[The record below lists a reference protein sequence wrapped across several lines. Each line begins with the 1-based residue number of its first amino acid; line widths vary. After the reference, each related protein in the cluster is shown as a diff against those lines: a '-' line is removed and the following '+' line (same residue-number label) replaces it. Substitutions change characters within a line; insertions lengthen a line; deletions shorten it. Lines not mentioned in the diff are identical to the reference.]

1 MLLQEVGR
9 VGLTMCSVGEV
20 ADRLMVRGNFGVN
33 MGWPIVTNGE
43 FVALLCENMLSN
55 QGGK

>member
-1 MLLQEVGR
+1 MDLDAAAEVGR

-43 FVALLCENMLSN
+43 FVAVLSN